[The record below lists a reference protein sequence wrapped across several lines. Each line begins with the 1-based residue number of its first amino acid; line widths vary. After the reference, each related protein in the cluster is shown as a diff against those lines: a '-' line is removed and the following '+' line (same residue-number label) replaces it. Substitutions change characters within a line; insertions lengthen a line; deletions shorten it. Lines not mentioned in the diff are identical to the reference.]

1 MYPLGTAS
9 FSRKKSESF
18 DEWCSKWNGK
28 TILLSQKSPN
38 KLRAFEWLPAD
49 VAFVA
54 RFHQIVGF
62 QAKSSHIKNCLRR
75 NTTSKLS
82 AITTKTGTRKLA
94 KQKLW
99 KCSTFLAGF
108 FAVIAWL
115 TSSNL
120 ILWQCD
126 RRFNLW
132 DRGFIN
138 GDLRDLDFVG
148 IRHPYIGSIN
158 KIRKLDFFLV
168 QMLEFCKAAF
178 HVITNGIIQ

>member
-1 MYPLGTAS
+1 MYHMAKGNGYALFLIFPTYMYPLGTAS

-38 KLRAFEWLPAD
+38 KLRAFEWVPAD

-62 QAKSSHIKNCLRR
+62 QAKSCHIKNCLRR

-115 TSSNL
+115 TSNL
-120 ILWQCD
+120 IYGNAIVAL
-126 RRFNLW
+126 
-132 DRGFIN
+132 IYEI
-138 GDLRDLDFVG
+138 VA
-148 IRHPYIGSIN
+148 SS
-158 KIRKLDFFLV
+158 
-168 QMLEFCKAAF
+168 M
-178 HVITNGIIQ
+178 VIFATWISSESDTHT